1 MFKRRENWAKAIFSY
16 RNTRMNKREVGR
28 SWQASDPKLGLQ
40 QSERDIMGQLM
51 MESAQIDPAGMYLLA
66 FMATAV

>member
-1 MFKRRENWAKAIFSY
+1 
-16 RNTRMNKREVGR
+16 MNKREVGR